1 MRLKKTIELNIDHN
15 EIQNQIRIDS
25 ENRFCL
31 NDMAKFFPKKSLK
44 QWLRNKSTKE
54 LIDITQDFLNG
65 SDLTHLKIVSTKK
78 GRHNSGT
85 YAQEIIAM
93 DFAMWLDPMFKLKV
107 IMNYTQGKD
116 ALKEWNIDRR
126 LSARVHQL
134 QSEAIEHTKED
145 PKPYHYMNE
154 AIMINII
161 VFGRHEK
168 EIRDTA
174 TPKQLAH
181 LYKLMTVNSVYI
193 EQGISYQERKAL
205 LSEIA

>member
-154 AIMINII
+154 AIMINPNDADIGI
-161 VFGRHEK
+161 NKSVILFVTSATASCFPPLGTYPKNSRVSRNK
-168 EIRDTA
+168 VSIR
-174 TPKQLAH
+174 
-181 LYKLMTVNSVYI
+181 
-193 EQGISYQERKAL
+193 
-205 LSEIA
+205 